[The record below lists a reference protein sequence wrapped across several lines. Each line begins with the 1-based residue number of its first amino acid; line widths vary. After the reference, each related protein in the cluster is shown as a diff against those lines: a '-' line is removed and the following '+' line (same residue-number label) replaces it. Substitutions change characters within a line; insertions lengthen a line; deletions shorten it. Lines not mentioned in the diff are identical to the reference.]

1 MLNTKY
7 LFDTNICIY
16 LLNKKYEKIIDRIEQ
31 EGIENIAISSIT
43 IAELEFGI
51 EKSLQKE
58 RNRVALMG
66 FLLPFKIISFNQND
80 AHEYGIIRNDLQ
92 KKGKI
97 IGNMDLL
104 IGSQAI
110 SRDITLVTNNV
121 KEFERI
127 EHIRIE
133 NWI

>member
-1 MLNTKY
+1 MNY

-16 LLNKKYEKIIDRIEQ
+16 LLNKKYRKIIDRIEQ
-31 EGIENIAISSIT
+31 EGIENIGISSIT

-51 EKSLQKE
+51 EKSLQQE

-80 AHEYGIIRNDLQ
+80 AYEYGIIRNDLQ

-110 SRDITLVTNNV
+110 SRDLTLVTNNE

>member
-1 MLNTKY
+1 MNF

-16 LLNKKYEKIIDRIEQ
+16 LLNKKYEKIIDRIEL
-31 EGIENIAISSIT
+31 EGIENIAISSLT

-51 EKSLQKE
+51 EKSSQKE
-58 RNRVALMG
+58 RNRMALMG

-80 AHEYGIIRNDLQ
+80 AYEYGIIRNDLQ

-110 SRDITLVTNNV
+110 SRDLILVTNNE

-127 EHIRIE
+127 ENIRIE

>member
-1 MLNTKY
+1 
-7 LFDTNICIY
+7 
-16 LLNKKYEKIIDRIEQ
+16 
-31 EGIENIAISSIT
+31 
-43 IAELEFGI
+43 
-51 EKSLQKE
+51 
-58 RNRVALMG
+58 MG

-80 AHEYGIIRNDLQ
+80 AYEYGIIRNDLQ
-92 KKGKI
+92 KKGQI

-104 IGSQAI
+104 IGSQAM
-110 SRDITLVTNNV
+110 SRDLTLVTNNE